1 MYPISR
7 PEYLLLTA
15 LSYIVDEIS
24 QHRVSVVV
32 MPSSRRT
39 SHAGSISDWT
49 ESELREAQLAYYLLA
64 AVGIGYL
71 FAFSAL
77 TQPVDY
83 WHQLFL
89 DFNIEFYVST
99 LYVWVN
105 LVMLAAIVCFGG
117 VPIIKS
123 RMNIGFYGQLLV
135 LIVLPTSWFFGLS
148 EICNFWLVLG
158 CTAFVAVATAFTA
171 SSAIALTAQYPPQVQ
186 AGYQLGIGLST
197 LLGSVFRIVTKLV
210 VPEKMVIASSL
221 LYFYASAAAVAG
233 CIVAYEILHN
243 LDISKKHV
251 TYGLDSQSQLQ
262 MQVVMTPVA
271 SYNALTF
278 LEHSVEEGLEIIP
291 IVETSP
297 SREDA
302 TSDFGFYEIRSR
314 VPSEATIEH
323 IVPYGGSMD
332 YDSFTES
339 SRLLPVIE
347 VEVGQE
353 VSQLSVLLKVLQPL
367 SSVFLIFCS
376 TLVLWPSIVTEI
388 DSFNFSYLQK
398 TKWWSLIL
406 LFSFALFDC
415 AGRFVVE
422 YRKYV
427 TKDTIWIFSLLR
439 LCLIPPLLCC
449 AKGWFIFTNDLWSIL
464 LVSLLGV
471 SNGYL
476 GSISIIL
483 VNDFTDSKEETGTAG
498 VLTGF
503 IINVALATGAT
514 ISLGLHRSLFS

>member
-1 MYPISR
+1 
-7 PEYLLLTA
+7 
-15 LSYIVDEIS
+15 
-24 QHRVSVVV
+24 
-32 MPSSRRT
+32 MPSPRRA
-39 SHAGSISDWT
+39 SNAGHSTDLT
-49 ESELREAQLAYYLLA
+49 EAELQEAQLAYYLLA

-83 WHQLFL
+83 WHELFP

-135 LIVLPTSWFFGLS
+135 LIVLPTSWFIGLS

-171 SSAIALTAQYPPQVQ
+171 SSAIALTSQYPPQVQ

-210 VPEKMVIASSL
+210 VPDNMVIASSL

-233 CIVAYEILHN
+233 CIVAYEILHK
-243 LDISKKHV
+243 LDISLKHV
-251 TYGLDSQSQLQ
+251 TYGLDPQSQLQ

-278 LEHSVEEGLEIIP
+278 LEHSVEEGFEVIP
-291 IVETSP
+291 IVELSP

-302 TSDFGFYEIRSR
+302 TSDFDFYEIRSR
-314 VPSEATIEH
+314 GASEATVDPIAPHCELLDNN
-323 IVPYGGSMD
+323 Y
-332 YDSFTES
+332 FTES
-339 SRLLPVIE
+339 SKLLPVIE
-347 VEVGQE
+347 VEVERE
-353 VSQLSVLLKVLQPL
+353 VSQMSVLLKVIEPL
-367 SSVFLIFCS
+367 CSVFLIFCS
-376 TLVLWPSIVTEI
+376 TLVLWPSIITEI
-388 DSFNFSYLQK
+388 DSFDFPYLQK
-398 TKWWSLIL
+398 TKWWTLIL
-406 LFSFALFDC
+406 LFAFALFDC
-415 AGRFVVE
+415 GGRFIVD
-422 YRKYV
+422 YRKYI
-427 TKDTIWIFSLLR
+427 TKDTIWIFALLR

-449 AKGWFIFTNDLWSIL
+449 AKGWFIFKSDLWSIL
-464 LVSLLGV
+464 LVSLLGI

-483 VNDFTDSKEETGTAG
+483 VNDFTHSKEETGTAG
-498 VLTGF
+498 VFTGF
-503 IINVALATGAT
+503 IINAALATGAT
-514 ISLGLHRSLFS
+514 ISLALHRSLFS